1 VSSLETL
8 GLDLVPVRKQRGPIL
23 RDRFGLDGGLAANA
37 VKVVGTLPML
47 LRSPRGRRAGVAL
60 LAAAG
65 IVAAPASSAHT
76 AVAPGVGPEYGFSTG
91 AGPGTVTTFGGGT
104 LDRYFGSARSVGAT
118 LVRLDARR
126 ADRAL
131 SSRVAHAQAA
141 GLHVELIVSL
151 TGTPTPRAYARTCRT
166 IAAVYRP
173 RGVLRFEMGNEPNLR
188 TTFHAQPAPKLWAR
202 QELACARAIR
212 AVARDAH
219 IVTGG
224 LAPYGRY
231 GSVAADGSS
240 MNPLTFL
247 QRAYAAGLRK
257 APIDA
262 IGWHPYSFHANG
274 TAAAMLSTSDPGS
287 AWAQLAWTTPSL
299 RSVMA
304 ANGDSGLR
312 VDATEWGAPTNSH
325 GFDDGVSED
334 EQARLMTMGIA
345 AWKTYPWHGD
355 LLVYSWLDRGTSSTS
370 REDHFGLLRP
380 DFSPKPAANAFKG
393 AVDG

>member
-1 VSSLETL
+1 MRPFQKCGKS
-8 GLDLVPVRKQRGPIL
+8 GRHPL
-23 RDRFGLDGGLAANA
+23 RMR
-37 VKVVGTLPML
+37 
-47 LRSPRGRRAGVAL
+47 LRSLRGRRAGVAL
-60 LAAAG
+60 LIAAG
-65 IVAAPASSAHT
+65 IAAAPASSART
-76 AVAPGVGPEYGFSTG
+76 ATTPSVGPEYGFSAG
-91 AGPGTVTTFGGGT
+91 AGPGTVTTFGRNT

-131 SSRVAHAQAA
+131 AFRVARAQAA
-141 GLHVELIVSL
+141 GLHVALIISL
-151 TGTPTPRAYARTCRT
+151 TGTRTPRAYASSCRT

-188 TTFHAQPAPKLWAR
+188 TTFHAKPAPKLWGA
-202 QELACARAIR
+202 QQLACARAIR
-212 AVARDAH
+212 LVARDAH

-231 GSVAADGSS
+231 GSVALDGSA

-247 QRAYAAGLRK
+247 QRAYRAGLRK

-262 IGWHPYSFHANG
+262 IGWHPYSFRANG
-274 TAAAMLSTSDPGS
+274 TAADMLSTVDPAS

-299 RSVMA
+299 RSLMA
-304 ANGDSGLR
+304 ANGDAGLR
-312 VDATEWGAPTNSH
+312 VDATEWGAPTNS
-325 GFDDGVSED
+325 GRFADGVTED
-334 EQARLMTMGIA
+334 EQARLMTTGIA

-355 LLVYSWLDRGTSSTS
+355 LLVYSWLDRGSSSSS

-380 DFSPKPAANAFKG
+380 DFSPKPAAGAFEG
-393 AVDG
+393 AVGG